1 MTDAMM
7 RGLPIILG
15 SAMLFAAA
23 TVGAEGKP
31 LPTVAKVDLARYLG
45 TWYEV
50 ARLPTR
56 FEKDCVGVT
65 ATYSKRDDG
74 TIDIVNRCRKKWVDG
89 EIKDARGKAKV
100 VDTATNAKLKVTFF
114 WPFYGDYWI
123 IELGQNYEYAL
134 VGEPDR
140 EYLWILSRTATLPE
154 ATVQALLAR
163 AKDVGYDVTKIY
175 FTPQPTGAPAQPVPG
190 AAADNG

>member
-1 MTDAMM
+1 MSDGVLRA
-7 RGLPIILG
+7 LPIILG
-15 SAMLFAAA
+15 SAMLLFGA
-23 TVGAEGKP
+23 TGGAGEKP

-100 VDTATNAKLKVTFF
+100 VDATTNAKLKVTFF

-134 VGEPDR
+134 IGEPDR
-140 EYLWILSRTATLPE
+140 EYLWILSRTAVLPE
-154 ATVQALLAR
+154 ATLQALLAR
-163 AKDVGYDVTKIY
+163 AKEVGYDISKIY
-175 FTPQPTGAPAQPVPG
+175 FTPQPTGAPAQLVPG
-190 AAADNG
+190 AVATNG

>member
-1 MTDAMM
+1 MSDGVLRA
-7 RGLPIILG
+7 LPIILG
-15 SAMLFAAA
+15 SAMLLFGA
-23 TVGAEGKP
+23 TGGAGEKP

-100 VDTATNAKLKVTFF
+100 VDATTNAKLKVTFF

-123 IELGQNYEYAL
+123 IDLDPDYRWAV
-134 VGEPDR
+134 VGEPGR
-140 EYLWILSRTATLPE
+140 KYFWILARDRHIEESLFAQI
-154 ATVQALLAR
+154 VAR
-163 AKDVGYDVTKIY
+163 AASQGYDLTNLLRTKHS
-175 FTPQPTGAPAQPVPG
+175 
-190 AAADNG
+190 

>member
-1 MTDAMM
+1 VSDGMLRT
-7 RGLPIILG
+7 LPIVLG
-15 SAMLFAAA
+15 STMLLLTAAS
-23 TVGAEGKP
+23 GSESKP
-31 LPTVAKVDLARYLG
+31 LPTVEKVDLARYLG

-74 TIDIVNRCRKKWVDG
+74 GIDIVNRCRKKWVDG
-89 EIKDARGKAKV
+89 EIKDAKGKAKV
-100 VDTATNAKLKVTFF
+100 VDANTNAKLKVTFF

-123 IELGQNYEYAL
+123 LELGKDYEYVL
-134 VGEPDR
+134 VGEPAR

-154 ATVQALLAR
+154 ATTQALLAR
-163 AKDVGYDVTKIY
+163 AKELGYDLTNIY
-175 FTPQPTGAPAQPVPG
+175 FTPQPTGAPAQKVPG
-190 AAADNG
+190 AANP